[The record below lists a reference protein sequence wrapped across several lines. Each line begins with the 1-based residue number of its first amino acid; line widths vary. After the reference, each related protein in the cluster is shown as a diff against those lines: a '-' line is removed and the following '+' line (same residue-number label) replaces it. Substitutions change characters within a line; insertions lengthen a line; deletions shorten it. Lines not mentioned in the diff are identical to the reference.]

1 MKILKF
7 FSPTCGPCK
16 IMESNLKAAGI
27 SYEDI
32 DATDENN
39 DPLVEKYHIRNIPTI
54 IMVNEADKEVKRFTG
69 IMSPEQLKLWTEK

>member
-16 IMESNLKAAGI
+16 VMESNLKAVDI
-27 SYEDI
+27 PYEDI

-54 IMVNEADKEVKRFTG
+54 IMVNEVDEEVKRFTG
-69 IMSPEQLKLWTEK
+69 VMSPEQLKSWIKE